1 MKSTITYVVLLF
13 LIISTQKG
21 IAQETENYEI
31 KIEQLK
37 KEKAQITTQEKEAL
51 KRALVKINEDLDS
64 GKITELEAQQAKKA
78 MAEKHALNIEN
89 RIAIID
95 NEIALLERNNGDV
108 KVIDSVGYETRIVIG
123 YGNKDDG
130 ESRIFGVKVD
140 KNKSK
145 VNDKYDRRTYSDAV
159 FAIGLNNTI
168 IEGQS
173 LEDSPYKIGG
183 SRFFEMGWEW
193 RTRVFKNTN
202 FLRFNYGF
210 AFQFNGLKPK
220 DNQYFVNNNGQIELE
235 EFTYNLDK
243 SKLRTDN
250 LVFPLHLEFGPSKV
264 KKTEDKIRYNV
275 HNMFV
280 FGIGGYAGFNLGTRQ
295 KLKYEIDGEKVKDK
309 LKRTYNTSNF
319 IYGLS
324 AYVGVGGTQL
334 YVKYD
339 LNPLFKDALV
349 EQRNISL
356 GLRFDL

>member
-1 MKSTITYVVLLF
+1 MKVKITYVILLF
-13 LIISTQKG
+13 LIISIHKSN
-21 IAQETENYEI
+21 AQESETYKI

-37 KEKAQITTQEKEAL
+37 KSKTQIVTQEKEAL
-51 KRALVKINEDLDS
+51 KLALLKINEDLENNT
-64 GKITELEAQQAKKA
+64 ITQPEAQQLKEALAK
-78 MAEKHALNIEN
+78 KHALNIEN
-89 RIAIID
+89 RIAILD

-123 YGNKDDG
+123 YGNKDIG

-159 FAIGLNNTI
+159 FAVGINNTI
-168 IEGQS
+168 IERES

-193 RTRVFKNTN
+193 RTRMFKNSN
-202 FLRFNYGF
+202 FARFNYGF
-210 AFQFNGLKPK
+210 SFQFNGLKPK

-235 EFTYNLDK
+235 EFAYDLNK
-243 SKLRTDN
+243 SKLRMDN

-264 KKTEDKIRYNV
+264 TKTESKIRYSV
-275 HNMFV
+275 HKMFV
-280 FGIGGYAGFNLGTRQ
+280 FGIGGYGGFNLGARQ

-309 LKRTYNTSNF
+309 FKRSYNTSNF

-324 AYVGVGGTQL
+324 TYVGVGGTQL
-334 YVKYD
+334 YIKYD
-339 LNPLFKDALV
+339 LNPLFKDAIV

-356 GLRFDL
+356 GLRFNL

>member
-1 MKSTITYVVLLF
+1 MKVKITYLILLF
-13 LIISTQKG
+13 LIISIQKSN
-21 IAQETENYEI
+21 AQESENYKN

-37 KEKAQITTQEKEAL
+37 KSKNQIVNQEKEAL
-51 KRALVKINEDLDS
+51 KLALIKINEDLDS
-64 GKITELEAQQAKKA
+64 NIIVQVEAKQLKEALAK
-78 MAEKHALNIEN
+78 KHALNIEN
-89 RIAIID
+89 RIAILD
-95 NEIALLERNNGDV
+95 NEIALLERNHEAV
-108 KVIDSVGYETRIVIG
+108 MFKDSVAYGTRIVIG
-123 YGNKDDG
+123 YGNKDIG

-145 VNDKYDRRTYSDAV
+145 ISEKYDRRTYSDAV
-159 FAIGLNNTI
+159 FAVGVNNTI

-193 RTRVFKNTN
+193 RTRIFKNSN
-202 FLRFNYGF
+202 FVRFNYGF
-210 AFQFNGLKPK
+210 LFQFNGLKPK

-235 EFTYNLDK
+235 EFAYDLDK

-264 KKTEDKIRYNV
+264 AKTESKIRYNV

-280 FGIGGYAGFNLGTRQ
+280 FGIGGYGGFNLGTRQ

-309 LKRTYNTSNF
+309 FKRSYNTSNF

-324 AYVGVGGTQL
+324 AYVGVGGTQM

-339 LNPLFKDALV
+339 LNPLFKDAIV